1 MKKQKRKNIC
11 GLKIRK
17 LRQSLPS
24 KTSQR
29 QIAEK
34 LCLMGFDADK
44 NVVQRIESGRR
55 YVTDVE
61 IKYFAKLFN
70 VSYSDLLDE

>member
-1 MKKQKRKNIC
+1 MNHQKRKNIC
-11 GLKIRK
+11 GLKISK

-29 QIAEK
+29 QIAEQ
-34 LCLMGFDADK
+34 LCLIGLDVDK
-44 NVVQRIESGRR
+44 NFIQRIECGRR

-61 IKYFAKLFN
+61 IKYFAELFN

>member
-1 MKKQKRKNIC
+1 MNQPKRKNVC

-29 QIAEK
+29 QLADK
-34 LCLMGFDADK
+34 LCLIGLDVDK
-44 NVVQRIESGRR
+44 NFIQRIECGRR
-55 YVTDVE
+55 YVTEIE
-61 IKYFAKLFN
+61 IKYFAELFN